1 MRDLDFNELQ
11 FVSGAN
17 RSPAPPSSGCGC
29 SPCPPAARTTKIKNN
44 NGWGNGPDVPAGYVG
59 APGKSGTNNSP
70 NAGSKLY
77 NAGR

>member
-29 SPCPPAARTTKIKNN
+29 SPCPPTLSPSKSKNN
-44 NGWGNGPDVPAGYVG
+44 NGFGNGAESGP
-59 APGKSGTNNSP
+59 APGNSGASDPRKDQNYGTRQGTRY
-70 NAGSKLY
+70 A
-77 NAGR
+77 R

>member
-29 SPCPPAARTTKIKNN
+29 SPCPPTTSRMKTKNN
-44 NGWGNGPDVPAGYVG
+44 NGYGNGPESGP
-59 APGKSGTNNSP
+59 APGNSGKTGGGKNDNFGP
-70 NAGSKLY
+70 RGA
-77 NAGR
+77 R